1 MGNFGIA
8 QQLNGITGDIGL
20 FTAHRLLNNT
30 LTTFENRNRLK
41 QVDYVFVAI
50 SEYFN
55 LRIFY
60 DLISANFFYI
70 RKIPQK
76 INNRKT
82 SRWNGI
88 FPNYQ
93 ALIFCKF

>member
-8 QQLNGITGDIGL
+8 QQLNGITGDFGL

-41 QVDYVFVAI
+41 PVDTVIVAI
-50 SEYFN
+50 SEHFN

-60 DLISANFFYI
+60 DLISANFLY
-70 RKIPQK
+70 PQNTTK
-76 INNRKT
+76 NKQPEN
-82 SRWNGI
+82 
-88 FPNYQ
+88 FP
-93 ALIFCKF
+93 LERFFF